1 MKLAVV
7 GTGYWGK
14 NHVRALKELM
24 NDGRVEALSICDAD
38 ETRAKEMASNF
49 DLPYTTDYKK
59 LIRSDVDGVV
69 IATPSDIHFM
79 LAKEFLEAGKDVLVE
94 KPMTLSSGKAGEL
107 IRIAEKERR
116 ILMVGHI
123 FRYHSAVNEIKK
135 RIERG
140 DFGKLYYIMSNR
152 YSLRMPRKDMGVL
165 FALAIHEVD
174 LFCYL
179 LSKEYPE
186 GIMATMSNYIGRTEE
201 IAQIT
206 SYFDN
211 NVKGYAFESWL
222 SPNGKRR
229 ELIVV
234 GSKMSVSVD
243 YLKPNEIKVFDI
255 TISSEGMSTEGSYP
269 VPIEYKEPLKE
280 ELENFIDCIKT
291 RDKPVADMYAGKRAV
306 EMIETAIK
314 SAREGKKV
322 ELRTNKE
329 LRPH

>member
-1 MKLAVV
+1 MKLAVI

-14 NHVRALKELM
+14 NHVRATKELM
-24 NDGRVEALSICDAD
+24 DEGKVEALSICDAD

-49 DLPYTTDYKK
+49 GLPYTTDYKE
-59 LIRSDVDGVV
+59 LIGSDIDGVV
-69 IATPSDIHFM
+69 IATPSDTHHM

-94 KPMTLSSGKAGEL
+94 KPMTLHSDKAMEL
-107 IRIAEKERR
+107 IRIAEKNGS

-135 RIERG
+135 RMERG
-140 DFGKLYYIMSNR
+140 DFGELYYIMSNR

-179 LSKEYPE
+179 LGREYPE
-186 GIMATMSNYIGRTEE
+186 GITATMDNYIGGTEE
-201 IAQIT
+201 IAQII

-229 ELIVV
+229 ELVVV

-243 YLKPNEIKVFDI
+243 YLKPNEINVFDV
-255 TISSEGMSTEGSYP
+255 TISSEGIATEGSY
-269 VPIEYKEPLKE
+269 VIPIEYKEPLKE
-280 ELENFIDCIKT
+280 ELKNFVSCIKT
-291 RDKPVADMYAGKRAV
+291 RNKPVADMYAGKRAV
-306 EMIETAIK
+306 EMIEMAIK
-314 SAREGKKV
+314 SAIEGKKV
-322 ELRTNKE
+322 EFGTNKE
-329 LRPH
+329 